1 LKKKSIWVAGCK
13 RNKMSQYITS
23 KKSYMSFCLK
33 ITFSYKWIFEQMF
46 LQVVIIKTY
55 NCLGR
60 WLFYYIYF
68 WINMNFENVL
78 ISYKFS
84 VSSLEMITIS
94 NHNQN
99 LILIFFMFSCII
111 NYNFFSHIT
120 YIIPYLYML
129 KDFWNFE
136 IFNSILQSS
145 LNF

>member
-1 LKKKSIWVAGCK
+1 
-13 RNKMSQYITS
+13 
-23 KKSYMSFCLK
+23 
-33 ITFSYKWIFEQMF
+33 
-46 LQVVIIKTY
+46 
-55 NCLGR
+55 
-60 WLFYYIYF
+60 
-68 WINMNFENVL
+68 MNFENVL